1 MKEHHKAA
9 TYLDRPG
16 NTLLQYTQG
25 SCKSWLDMGL
35 VDKLLHHAV
44 WVSRRGVKEAIL
56 ECIV

>member
-1 MKEHHKAA
+1 M
-9 TYLDRPG
+9 TYLDKPG
-16 NTLLQYTQG
+16 NILPQYRQG

-44 WVSRRGVKEAIL
+44 WVSCRGLKEAIL